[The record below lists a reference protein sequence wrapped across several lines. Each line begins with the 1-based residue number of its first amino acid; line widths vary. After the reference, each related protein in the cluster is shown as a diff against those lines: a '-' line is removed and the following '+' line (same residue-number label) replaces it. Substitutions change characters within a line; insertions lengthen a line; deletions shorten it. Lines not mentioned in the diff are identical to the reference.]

1 MTPQSTPHPA
11 GIVHP
16 TRRRW
21 LAAPA
26 LLAVALMACGSP
38 AEDAAPPTTDTTTR
52 PAPTA
57 TTADTAQVAG
67 PQAAALQSSTMPDN
81 QLGRQMAW
89 FLEAVRNL
97 PIPAADIQEHF
108 APALLAMMPADQ
120 LNAALAQADDTT
132 AVRFLGVVTATATS
146 IDVAIDPGTGLP
158 HTVIAITVDGD
169 GKIINLQFK
178 PVPLTSRASAGL
190 APISLTEPTGP
201 FPVGTDTI
209 VATDAARD
217 DRRIPAQLWY
227 PADPDADDQATPAP
241 YASPATAAFLA
252 ARLAIPVEDVAAIG
266 TNATLASPVAGE
278 GPLPVVLFSPGYA
291 ETRPRYSG
299 LAAQL
304 ASHGYLVAVLDHPG
318 DGDLVEFTDGTTVT
332 AAPPPTAGDFDP
344 EALVA
349 TRLADAQ
356 TVVELLEQ
364 LDAAPRGPFTDALDL
379 SQIAFA
385 GHSLGGATAAEAMRL
400 DDRFQVGA
408 NLDGTMV
415 GDVVETGLDRPFL
428 LIGTND
434 HEEAEDETWTTFR
447 ANTPTAL
454 QLGIDGAAHMTF
466 SDWPTLA
473 TLRPANERDAF
484 GIGTIDP
491 QRSAVVQTAYLLAF
505 LDHHLRHQ
513 QQPLLDGPSPD
524 YPEVRFR

>member
-1 MTPQSTPHPA
+1 M
-11 GIVHP
+11 
-16 TRRRW
+16 
-21 LAAPA
+21 
-26 LLAVALMACGSP
+26 
-38 AEDAAPPTTDTTTR
+38 
-52 PAPTA
+52 
-57 TTADTAQVAG
+57 
-67 PQAAALQSSTMPDN
+67 
-81 QLGRQMAW
+81 
-89 FLEAVRNL
+89 
-97 PIPAADIQEHF
+97 
-108 APALLAMMPADQ
+108 
-120 LNAALAQADDTT
+120 
-132 AVRFLGVVTATATS
+132 
-146 IDVAIDPGTGLP
+146 
-158 HTVIAITVDGD
+158 
-169 GKIINLQFK
+169 
-178 PVPLTSRASAGL
+178 
-190 APISLTEPTGP
+190 
-201 FPVGTDTI
+201 
-209 VATDAARD
+209 
-217 DRRIPAQLWY
+217 
-227 PADPDADDQATPAP
+227 
-241 YASPATAAFLA
+241 
-252 ARLAIPVEDVAAIG
+252 
-266 TNATLASPVAGE
+266 
-278 GPLPVVLFSPGYA
+278 LFSPGYA

-318 DGDLVEFTDGTTVT
+318 DGDLVEFPDGTTVT

-513 QQPLLDGPSPD
+513 QEPLLDGPSPD